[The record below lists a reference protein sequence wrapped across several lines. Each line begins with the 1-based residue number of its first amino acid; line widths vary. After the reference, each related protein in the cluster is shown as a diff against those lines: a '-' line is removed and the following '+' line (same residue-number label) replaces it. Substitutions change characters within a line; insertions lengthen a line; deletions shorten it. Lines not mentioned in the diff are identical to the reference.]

1 MTINDFAILKSIISK
16 DDKTKGT
23 IKTNGTTIN
32 EMVSV
37 TKMSE
42 SKVRRVIDKFK
53 NEGLIEYG
61 LSVKQAKSYI
71 LTEKGLKTFIELKGG
86 KVQ

>member
-1 MTINDFAILKSIISK
+1 
-16 DDKTKGT
+16 
-23 IKTNGTTIN
+23 
-32 EMVSV
+32 MVAV

-71 LTEKGLKTFIELKGG
+71 LTEKGFKTFIELKGG